1 MASLLFPRET
11 LLHVVKSLPAA
22 PQILA
27 RLGKMRLDPAA
38 DLNDVT
44 ALLKCDAA
52 LTARIIRI
60 ANTPA
65 YTTGEPYASLE
76 QALARVGFGEIYRIA
91 GFAAIAQMTNQ
102 SLREYGIPPARLREN
117 ALLTALI
124 LEAAAPSA
132 GINPSDAY
140 TVGLLR
146 SIGKIALEGFIRD
159 ALHRR
164 AFDSRATET
173 IEDWERS
180 MAGFTGCEAGAFV
193 LNEWRFPPEIAA
205 AIGCHYFPEI
215 QVPDSRIA
223 SLLNLAAG
231 MANELGFG
239 LSGEE
244 TYWVQTQ
251 ERWTASGIDDDQ
263 LETAAAAAMKQF
275 VRLRATV
282 SYDPVRR
289 RRENFTVHPW
299 HPTHAPDPG
308 AHKILKPF

>member
-11 LLHVVKSLPAA
+11 LLHVVKALPAA

-65 YTTGEPYASLE
+65 YTTGEPYASIE

-91 GFAAIAQMTNQ
+91 GFAAVAQMTNQ
-102 SLREYGIPPARLREN
+102 SLTGYGISGARLREN

-124 LEAAAPSA
+124 LEAAAPCA

-159 ALHRR
+159 ALHRQ
-164 AFDSRATET
+164 AFDPKSGYA
-173 IEDWERS
+173 IEVWERS
-180 MAGFTGCEAGAFV
+180 MAGFAGCEAASFV
-193 LNEWRFPPEIAA
+193 LNEWRFPHDIAD
-205 AIGCHYFPEI
+205 AIGCQYTPETDL
-215 QVPDSRIA
+215 PDSRIA

-231 MANELGFG
+231 MASELGFG
-239 LSGEE
+239 FCGEE
-244 TYWVQTQ
+244 SYWVQTP
-251 ERWTASGIDDDQ
+251 ERWAASGIDDDQ
-263 LETAAAAAMKQF
+263 LEIAATAAMKQF
-275 VRLRATV
+275 VRLRASV
-282 SYDPVRR
+282 
-289 RRENFTVHPW
+289 
-299 HPTHAPDPG
+299 G
-308 AHKILKPF
+308 

>member
-1 MASLLFPRET
+1 MSSLLFPRET
-11 LLHVVKSLPAA
+11 LLHVVKALPAA

-27 RLGKMRLDPAA
+27 RLGKMRLDPEA
-38 DLNDVT
+38 DFNDVT

-91 GFAAIAQMTNQ
+91 GFAAVAQMTNQ
-102 SLREYGIPPARLREN
+102 SLPGYGISGARLREN

-132 GINPSDAY
+132 AINPSDAY

-164 AFDSRATET
+164 NFDPKSGDT
-173 IEDWERS
+173 IESWEKT
-180 MAGFTGCEAGAFV
+180 MAGFTSCEAGAFV
-193 LNEWRFPPEIAA
+193 LNEWRFPHEIAS
-205 AIGCHYFPEI
+205 AIGCHYLPEV

-223 SLLNLAAG
+223 ALLNLAAG
-231 MANELGFG
+231 MAEELGFG
-239 LSGEE
+239 LTGEE
-244 TYWVQTQ
+244 SFWVQTP
-251 ERWTASGIDDDQ
+251 ERWTAAGIDDDQ
-263 LETAAAAAMKQF
+263 LESAVAAAMKQF
-275 VRLRATV
+275 IRLRASV
-282 SYDPVRR
+282 
-289 RRENFTVHPW
+289 
-299 HPTHAPDPG
+299 G
-308 AHKILKPF
+308 

>member
-1 MASLLFPRET
+1 MPSLLFPRET
-11 LLHVVKSLPAA
+11 LLHVVKALPAA

-27 RLGKMRLDPAA
+27 RLGKMRLDPSA

-65 YTTGEPYASLE
+65 YTTGEPYASIE

-91 GFAAIAQMTNQ
+91 GFAAVAQMTNQ
-102 SLREYGIPPARLREN
+102 SLPGYGIPGARLREN

-124 LEAAAPSA
+124 LEAAAPGA
-132 GINPSDAY
+132 GINASDAY

-164 AFDSRATET
+164 CFDPKSGDA
-173 IEDWERS
+173 IEVWEKA
-180 MAGFTGCEAGAFV
+180 MAGFTSCEAGAFV
-193 LNEWRFPPEIAA
+193 LNEWRFPHDIAD
-205 AIGCHYFPEI
+205 AIGCHYDPETL
-215 QVPDSRIA
+215 VPDSRIA

-231 MANELGFG
+231 MAEELGFG
-239 LSGEE
+239 LTGEE
-244 TYWVQTQ
+244 TYWVQNQ
-251 ERWTASGIDDDQ
+251 GRWEASGIDDDQ
-263 LETAAAAAMKQF
+263 LESATAAAMKQF
-275 VRLRATV
+275 VRLRASV
-282 SYDPVRR
+282 
-289 RRENFTVHPW
+289 
-299 HPTHAPDPG
+299 G
-308 AHKILKPF
+308 